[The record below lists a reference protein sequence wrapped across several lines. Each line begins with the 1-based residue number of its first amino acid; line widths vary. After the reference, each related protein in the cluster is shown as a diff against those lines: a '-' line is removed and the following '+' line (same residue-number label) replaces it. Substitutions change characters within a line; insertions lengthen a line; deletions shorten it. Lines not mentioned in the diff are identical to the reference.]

1 MRKPQNSVIDSDSL
15 KSKFLL
21 LTMMIY
27 IDTSTI
33 ISEENV
39 EPEREAMKIVEES
52 TKYLKQISDD
62 NSKVK

>member
-1 MRKPQNSVIDSDSL
+1 
-15 KSKFLL
+15 
-21 LTMMIY
+21 MI
-27 IDTSTI
+27 IHVDTSTI